1 MSLFHFIPDKPDHH
15 QLENKPLNKGSFREW
30 LYTVIFQSN
39 TRLGKMFDIGL
50 MIVIGLNIILLM
62 LESVPAFAK
71 SYSTTFRTLDYFF
84 IVLFSIELIL
94 RIYCVQKPKKYL
106 LSFYG
111 IIDVI
116 SLLPSFLEFL
126 IPQFHALMILRSFRL
141 LRIFRIFGMIK
152 FLEESRY
159 LMFTLLRSFRKILV
173 FLFFVILL
181 TVFLGS
187 LMYVVEYRHNPA
199 FSSIPE
205 SIYWAIVTITTVGYG
220 DISPSTGL
228 GKAIASFIMILGYA
242 IIAVPTGI
250 FSANF
255 IKQNKRNTPSSI
267 CHQCKSVILGSH
279 PNFCSQCGTGLTKE
293 SKV

>member
-15 QLENKPLNKGSFREW
+15 QLENKPLKKGSLREW

-39 TRLGKMFDIGL
+39 TKLGRVFDIGL
-50 MIVIGLNIILLM
+50 IIAIGFNIILLM
-62 LESVPAFAK
+62 LESIPSFAK
-71 SYSTTFRTLDYFF
+71 SYSSIFRTLDYFF
-84 IVLFSIELIL
+84 ILVFSIELAL

-111 IIDVI
+111 IIDII
-116 SLLPSFLEFL
+116 SLLPSFLAFL

-173 FLFFVILL
+173 FRFFVILL
-181 TVFLGS
+181 TIFLGS
-187 LMYVVEYRHNPA
+187 VMYVIEYRHNPA
-199 FSSIPE
+199 FSSIPQ

-220 DISPSTGL
+220 DISPATGL

-255 IKQNKRNTPSSI
+255 IKQNFKPAASTI
-267 CHQCKSVILGSH
+267 CTSCNAIVLGKNSK
-279 PNFCSQCGTGLTKE
+279 FCSQCGTAFEKE
-293 SKV
+293 A